1 MKKVPASEATR
12 KRLEAVFSGEQIDP
26 GRLVREATRLL
37 IEQALEAE
45 VEQALGRGYYEH
57 GQAAGEDAAARPMR
71 NGVRRGHVDS
81 AEGVIEFDAPQLRG
95 LSGWKSEVRAAL
107 AGKSEEL
114 SRLAVEMYARGLS
127 MRDIEAAFTDGAGRC
142 VLSRSAA
149 SAVCERLWQQY
160 QAFARRDLSELDIAY
175 LFLDGVAERLHL
187 GQPREAVLAAW
198 GIDVTGVKHLLGLLP
213 GLKESTSAC
222 VEFLRD
228 LTSRGLRDPVLVVT
242 DGAPGAIAAVEQV
255 FPASLRQRCLAHKM
269 RNLENKVP
277 AERWREVGPAARA
290 VYQASSPALARLA
303 REEFVK
309 AWSPEL
315 PSAVACFEDD
325 FEACIAHLRLPIGH
339 RRAIRTTNLLE
350 RMFGEERRRTKVIP
364 HAFGERAVM
373 KLMFA
378 ALMRARQ
385 GWRNVIVTAFEAR
398 QIEQLREQLRA
409 EFNQR
414 HSPPATPA
422 SRQRIHSTQ
431 RT

>member
-12 KRLEAVFSGEQIDP
+12 KRLEEVFSSEHIDP
-26 GRLVREATRLL
+26 GRIVREATRLL

-45 VEQALGRGYYEH
+45 VEQALGRRYYEH
-57 GQAAGEDAAARPMR
+57 GKGAEEQAVGALR
-71 NGVRRGHVDS
+71 NGVRRAHIDS
-81 AEGVIEFDAPQLRG
+81 AEGVIEFDVPQLRG
-95 LSGWKSEVRAAL
+95 LAGWRSEVRGAL

-114 SRLAVEMYARGLS
+114 TRLALEMYARGLS
-127 MRDIEAAFTDGAGRC
+127 MRDIEAAFTDASGRC
-142 VLSRSAA
+142 VLTRSAA
-149 SAVCERLWQQY
+149 SAVCERLWDEY
-160 QAFARRDLSELDIAY
+160 QAFARRDLSELDIVY

-198 GIDVTGVKHLLGLLP
+198 GIDAKGGKHLLGLLP
-213 GLKESTSAC
+213 GLKESTTAC
-222 VEFLRD
+222 VEFLHD
-228 LTSRGLRDPVLVVT
+228 LGTRGMRDPVLLIS

-255 FPASLRQRCLAHKM
+255 YPMSLRQRCLAHKM
-269 RNLENKVP
+269 RNLEHKVP
-277 AERWREVGPAARA
+277 AERWREFGPAARA

-309 AWSPEL
+309 AWGQEL
-315 PSAVACFEDD
+315 PTAVACFEDD

-373 KLMFA
+373 KLMYA

-385 GWRNVIVTAFEAR
+385 GWRNIIVTAFESK
-398 QIEQLREQLRA
+398 QIQTLREQLRS
-409 EFNQR
+409 EFDQR
-414 HSPPATPA
+414 HKPPVTTA
-422 SRQRIHSTQ
+422 SRHRIHSTN